1 MYLIVGLGNPGKK
14 YGKTRHNAGFRT
26 LDALQKERGF
36 HAWRAK
42 KVCASMLSDGTVAG
56 EKTMLCKP
64 QTFMNGSGSAVRRL
78 MKTLGMG
85 ADNLIV
91 VHDDIDLPFGTIRVS
106 HNAASAGHKG
116 VQSIIDHLSTKDFWR
131 VRIGIRPSY
140 KQSAISYKLDTPDFV
155 LKPFSKEE
163 KKQLPTILGKAVE
176 LVIEMIGIN
185 QKRCQEPF

>member
-91 VHDDIDLPFGTIRVS
+91 VHDDIDLPLGKIKIVR
-106 HNAASAGHKG
+106 NRGSAGHLG
-116 VQSIIDHLSTKDFWR
+116 ISSIISALGTKDFIR
-131 VRIGIRPSY
+131 LRIGVKPSDGKETAAELVLENFSRPEEATLKEAIRKS
-140 KQSAISYKLDTPDFV
+140 LR
-155 LKPFSKEE
+155 
-163 KKQLPTILGKAVE
+163 AVE
-176 LVIEMIGIN
+176 LIA
-185 QKRCQEPF
+185 QKEPAKAMTEYNK